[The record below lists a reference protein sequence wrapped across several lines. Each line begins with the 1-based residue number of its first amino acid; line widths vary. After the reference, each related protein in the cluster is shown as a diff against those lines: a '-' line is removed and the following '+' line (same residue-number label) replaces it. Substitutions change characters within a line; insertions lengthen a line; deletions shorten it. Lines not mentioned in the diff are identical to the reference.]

1 MDTLDQIDTAHR
13 RELADLQAEK
23 NFLDAAVELA
33 EWGSSYP
40 RSDEALKPLWL
51 LFLCAYATW
60 DLTR

>member
-1 MDTLDQIDTAHR
+1 MDTLDQIDVAHR
-13 RELADLQAEK
+13 RELADLQAKE
-23 NFLDAAVELA
+23 NFVAAAVELA

>member
-1 MDTLDQIDTAHR
+1 MDHEQQIDAAHR
-13 RELADLQAEK
+13 RELVDLQVKK
-23 NFLDAAVELA
+23 NFLDAATELA